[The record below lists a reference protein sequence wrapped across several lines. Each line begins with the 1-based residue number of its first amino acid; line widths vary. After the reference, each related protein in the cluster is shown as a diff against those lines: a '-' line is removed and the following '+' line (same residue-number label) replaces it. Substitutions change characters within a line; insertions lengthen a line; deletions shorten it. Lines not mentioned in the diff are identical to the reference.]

1 MIAIDTNILVRV
13 LAKDDRKQAETAAK
27 ILRSNDVFIS
37 KTVILETEWVLR
49 YVYKFETGEILG
61 ALKKL
66 LGLSNIFTEDFH
78 ILAEAISLSEKGLD
92 FADALHLASGTSAD
106 KFITF
111 DKSLVGKARKSNID
125 KVMLPKHIT

>member
-1 MIAIDTNILVRV
+1 MVAIDTNILVRV
-13 LAKDDRKQAETAAK
+13 LAKDDRKQAETAAN

-49 YVYKFETGEILG
+49 YLYKFEPGEILV

-78 ILAEAISLSEKGLD
+78 ILAEAISLAERGLD
-92 FADALHLASGTSAD
+92 FADSLHLASSMSAD
-106 KFITF
+106 QFMTF
-111 DKSLVGKARKSNID
+111 DKSLAGKAKKLNIT
-125 KVMLPKHIT
+125 KVMHPGR